1 MFPAIHAGNHNI
13 FLRTRVI
20 VLIHRTTM
28 MLFYGFNILNDIHNL
43 RMVVVL
49 VLCNWWIIDRLS
61 WTIGTKFSFI
71 HTSNITHITHIAHV
85 IVVISVHSNYP
96 LPVLEYTILYS
107 RKGDVTC
114 TFNTEGYSP

>member
-1 MFPAIHAGNHNI
+1 
-13 FLRTRVI
+13 
-20 VLIHRTTM
+20 M
-28 MLFYGFNILNDIHNL
+28 MLFYRFNILNNIHKL
-43 RMVVVL
+43 RMVDVL

-71 HTSNITHITHIAHV
+71 HTSNITRIANITHAPHIAHITHV
-85 IVVISVHSNYP
+85 IVVVSVHSNYP

-114 TFNTEGYSP
+114 TFNTEGYGP